1 MRVGFDCVGVGI
13 GAAIVNPDGKLFLAL
28 RSQGA
33 KNERGLWETPGG
45 GAEFGETME
54 QTIIREMK
62 EEYGFVVQ
70 PIQQLHTYDHI
81 LKTENQHWIA
91 VTFLCKIKSGKPK
104 IKEPHKCDGIG
115 WYSLAE
121 AKKLPLTHTAK
132 KDIAE
137 LKRIYPTGIPNFYD

>member
-13 GAAIVNPDGKLFLAL
+13 GAVIVNQEGRIFLAL

-62 EEYGFVVQ
+62 EEYGFVIQ
-70 PIQQLHTYDHI
+70 PLQQLHTYDHI
-81 LKTENQHWIA
+81 LKAENQHWIA
-91 VTFLCKIKSGKPK
+91 VTFLCKIKSGIPT
-104 IKEPHKCDGIG
+104 IKEPDKCGAIG
-115 WYSLAE
+115 WYTPAE
-121 AKKLPLTHTAK
+121 AVNLPLTHTAK
-132 KDIAE
+132 MDIAE
-137 LKRIYPTGIPNFYD
+137 LERMYPGGLPNFYE